1 MTYRPPYTDD
11 PAGLDKAAPR
21 ASTPGRAALLRNPA
35 KIAAFVVLL
44 LVLSLVAVA
53 LFIAITIGVT
63 ILVGD
68 VVPRPVNVFVAP
80 IAGVAVAVLCFGGAS
95 RFRRGM
101 FRNRYGLMRRP
112 PRNPK
117 PQEPAG

>member
-11 PAGLDKAAPR
+11 PAGLDESAAR
-21 ASTPGRAALLRNPA
+21 APAPLRRTLPRNPV

-44 LVLSLVAVA
+44 LVLSLLAVVI
-53 LFIAITIGVT
+53 FIAITIGVT

-68 VVPRPVNVFVAP
+68 LVPRPVNVFVAP

-95 RFRRGM
+95 RFRMAM
-101 FRNRYGLMRRP
+101 FRNRYGLFRRP

-117 PQEPAG
+117 PQQPAG

>member
-11 PAGLDKAAPR
+11 PAGLDTSASHAPAPLSR
-21 ASTPGRAALLRNPA
+21 AVLKNPL
-35 KIAAFVVLL
+35 KLAAFAVLL
-44 LVLSLVAVA
+44 LILSLLAVA

-80 IAGVAVAVLCFGGAS
+80 VVGVAAAVLCFGGAS
-95 RFRRGM
+95 RFRVAM
-101 FRNRYGLMRRP
+101 LRNRYGLFRRP

-117 PQEPAG
+117 PQQPPG

>member
-11 PAGLDKAAPR
+11 PAGLDQTASRAPAPIPR
-21 ASTPGRAALLRNPA
+21 ALLRNPVN
-35 KIAAFVVLL
+35 IAAFVILL
-44 LVLSLVAVA
+44 LLLSLLAVTV
-53 LFIAITIGVT
+53 FIAITIGVT

-80 IAGVAVAVLCFGGAS
+80 VAGVAVAVLCFGGAS

-101 FRNRYGLMRRP
+101 FKNRYGLMRRP

-117 PQEPAG
+117 PQEPPG